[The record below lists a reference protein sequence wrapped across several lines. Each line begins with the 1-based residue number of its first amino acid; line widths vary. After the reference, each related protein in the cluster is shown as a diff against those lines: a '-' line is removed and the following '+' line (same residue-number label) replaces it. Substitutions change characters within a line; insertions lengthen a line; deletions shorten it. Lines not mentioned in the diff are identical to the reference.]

1 MALGD
6 PYATLAEIKDYL
18 SITATSFDDELADA
32 LASASEEIERSTNRQ
47 FNKTTTAT
55 ARVFVPDQYGCVRAD
70 DFHTSTGFVL
80 KTDESGDG
88 TFETTWT
95 SADYE
100 LFPLNGVV
108 NGQTGW
114 PFNKIYATDNR
125 WFPINVTGR
134 RGTVEVT
141 AQWGWASVP
150 APVKQACLIL
160 AAETFQLKDAP
171 LGVAG
176 MGEFGVVRVRDNKMA
191 DKKLR
196 KYTRSV
202 VLVG

>member
-6 PYATLAEIKDYL
+6 PYATLPEIKDYL
-18 SITATSFDDELADA
+18 SITATTYDDELADA
-32 LASASEEIERSTNRQ
+32 LASASEEIERCTNRQ
-47 FNKTTTAT
+47 FNKTTTAS
-55 ARVFVPDQYGCVRAD
+55 ARVYQPHDSYVVRVD
-70 DFHTSTGFVL
+70 DFHTTTGFVL
-80 KTDESGDG
+80 KTDEAGDG
-88 TFETTWT
+88 TFETTWAST
-95 SADYE
+95 DYE
-100 LFPLNGVV
+100 LFPLNGIV

-114 PFNKIYATDNR
+114 PYNKICGTQSR
-125 WFPINVTGR
+125 WFPLPWTGR
-134 RGTVEVT
+134 RATIEVT

-196 KYTRSV
+196 KYMRSQ